1 MRRRGRL
8 GCNHARVDYRFAFPA
23 ESVSIDIHDDNW
35 IGYNVLDSPMR
46 DE

>member
-1 MRRRGRL
+1 MAKYSREQRDR
-8 GCNHARVDYRFAFPA
+8 AVDLYINTSAAPRT
-23 ESVSIDIHDDNW
+23 W